1 MARYSRN
8 TVILAK
14 IETTPGTDATPVGA
28 TDAIL
33 VSNQTINPLNATNVD
48 RAVLR
53 GYFGGSEQLVA
64 SAYVEVSFD
73 IEIAGSGAAGTA
85 PAWGPLLRGCAFAE
99 VVTAAARVDYTPIST
114 ALESLTIYY
123 YDDGALHK
131 LLMARGDFSIKMD
144 SGGKPVFTM
153 KFLGMDGGLTA
164 VSNAVP
170 TLTGWKTPLTVTD
183 TNTADITFGGTYAT
197 GAITGGTNYPSKGL
211 DLAMNN
217 KVAHIPLLGGDSI
230 GITDRAVSGTCE
242 LDLTAANEVTFMAT
256 VKSNSTQSMSIL
268 HGTAAGN
275 KVLLF
280 APAVQLIN
288 PKKTDL
294 SGRRLIGYDLRLIPS
309 AGNDE
314 LRIVAL

>member
-73 IEIAGSGAAGTA
+73 VEIAGSGAAGTA

-144 SGGKPVFTM
+144 SGGNPVFTM

-170 TLTGWKTPLTVTD
+170 TLTGSPSSKRYSPTVSPALESRPTTYTPTSG
-183 TNTADITFGGTYAT
+183 NT
-197 GAITGGTNYPSKGL
+197 
-211 DLAMNN
+211 
-217 KVAHIPLLGGDSI
+217 
-230 GITDRAVSGTCE
+230 
-242 LDLTAANEVTFMAT
+242 TA
-256 VKSNSTQSMSIL
+256 
-268 HGTAAGN
+268 
-275 KVLLF
+275 
-280 APAVQLIN
+280 
-288 PKKTDL
+288 
-294 SGRRLIGYDLRLIPS
+294 R
-309 AGNDE
+309 
-314 LRIVAL
+314 